1 MDKKTVFKFLGY
13 TLLIYLVVVGMMS
26 FFQNHLI
33 FHPSEFMTDSPDR
46 LEVPWSDHYVETE
59 DGTMIHGWL
68 LKNEDAEHTVVF
80 SHGNAGNISGRLD
93 IAKTI
98 YDKGVSVFLYDYRGY
113 GNSEGS
119 PNEDGFFDDARSV
132 VNYLAGEQGI
142 PTDSMIFYGR
152 SLGGSA
158 AAHQASEFNG
168 AGLVLDSAFA
178 NIRSMAQ
185 SAYPFVPSFL
195 VRAEFPTDQF
205 LMNRGEIPVLFMHS
219 PDDQIVLFDQGRQLY
234 EQAEG
239 EKRFV
244 ELRGGHND
252 NFHNSRDIYEEAWME
267 FIAQLNQ

>member
-46 LEVPWSDHYVETE
+46 LEIPWSDHYVETE

-98 YDKGVSVFLYDYRGY
+98 YDEGVSVFLYDYRGY

-158 AAHQASEFNG
+158 AAHQASEFSG

-195 VRAEFPTDQF
+195 VRAEFPTDEY
-205 LMNRGEIPVLFMHS
+205 LMSRGSIQVLIMHS
-219 PDDQIVLFDQGRQLY
+219 PDDQIVPFDQGRKLY
-234 EQAEG
+234 EKAEG
-239 EKRFV
+239 EKKFV

-252 NFHNSRDIYEEAWME
+252 NFHNSIDIYEEAWME
-267 FIAQLNQ
+267 FIAQLKH